1 MDQSDRQ
8 SGGNGHREA
17 LHFSHPPKRVVSLVP
32 SMTESMFELG
42 FGENLVGITDFC
54 IHPKEAVETVA
65 HIGGPKNPRIQDILA
80 LKPDLVLADWEEN
93 SRLSVA
99 ELDAAGLAVWVTY
112 PSTVRES
119 MEILWTLSRLFKSQM
134 AQVKLQTLDL
144 TLDWTISAM
153 AERQMLRYFCPVW
166 YDRTSAARQWWMT
179 FNRFTYC
186 HDLLGLFGL
195 QNVFADRKRRYPLE
209 ADLGLAEVKA
219 MDGEDTRYPRVG
231 LDELRGEAI
240 DLILLPNEPYRFDED
255 HRTLLLEL
263 LDDTP
268 AVRNGR
274 VLLVDGSLITWHGTR
289 LAKALRELPA
299 LLDLQS

>member
-1 MDQSDRQ
+1 MDPSDRQ

-17 LHFSHPPKRVVSLVP
+17 LHFTHPPKRVVSLVP
-32 SMTESMFELG
+32 SLTESMFDLG
-42 FGENLVGITDFC
+42 FGDSLVGITDYC
-54 IHPKEAVETVA
+54 TNPKGSVEAVP
-65 HIGGPKNPRIQDILA
+65 HIGGPKNPRIQEILA

-93 SRLSVA
+93 TRDSVG

-119 MEILWTLSRLFKSQM
+119 MDILWTLCRLFNSQM
-134 AQVKLQTLDL
+134 AQIKLQTLDL
-144 TLDWTISAM
+144 TLDWTISALE
-153 AERQMLRYFCPVW
+153 ERQPVRYFCPIW
-166 YDRTSAARQWWMT
+166 YDQQDADNFWWMT

-186 HDLLGLFGL
+186 DDLLGLFGL

-209 ADLGLAEVKA
+209 ADLGLAPAEAV
-219 MDGEDTRYPRVG
+219 DGADTRYPRIS
-231 LDELRGEAI
+231 LDELRGKEI
-240 DLILLPNEPYRFDED
+240 DLILLPDEPYHFNED
-255 HRTLLLEL
+255 HRTLLQDL
-263 LDDTP
+263 LGDML

-299 LLDLQS
+299 LLDLQL

>member
-1 MDQSDRQ
+1 MEQSDRQ
-8 SGGNGHREA
+8 PGGNGHREA

-32 SMTESMFELG
+32 SLTESIFDLG
-42 FGENLVGITDFC
+42 FGDSLVGITNFC
-54 IHPKEAVETVA
+54 TKPKGLVEAITHV
-65 HIGGPKNPRIQDILA
+65 GGPKNPHLQEILD

-93 SRLSVA
+93 TRASVA

-119 MEILWTLSRLFKSQM
+119 MEILWTLSRLYKSQM
-134 AQVKLQTLDL
+134 AQVKLKTLEV
-144 TLDWTISAM
+144 TLDWTVSAL
-153 AERQMLRYFCPVW
+153 AERQPVSYFCPVW
-166 YDRTSAARQWWMT
+166 YEQNDAARHWWMT

-186 HDLLGLFGL
+186 DDLLGLFGL
-195 QNVFADRKRRYPLE
+195 QNVFANRKRRYPLE
-209 ADLGLAEVKA
+209 ADLGLAPPEEQ
-219 MDGEDTRYPRVG
+219 DGADTRYPRVS
-231 LDELRGEAI
+231 LDELRGAAI
-240 DLILLPNEPYRFDED
+240 ELILLPDEPYHFDEA

-263 LDDTP
+263 LGDTP

-299 LLDLQS
+299 LLDLQL

>member
-1 MDQSDRQ
+1 MDPSDRQ

-32 SMTESMFELG
+32 SLTESMFDLG
-42 FGENLVGITDFC
+42 FGDSLVGITDC
-54 IHPKEAVETVA
+54 CTNPKDSVDAVP
-65 HIGGPKNPRIQDILA
+65 HIGSPKTPRIQEILA

-93 SRLSVA
+93 TRASVA

-134 AQVKLQTLDL
+134 AQIKLQTLDL

-153 AERQMLRYFCPVW
+153 AERPPVRYFCPVW
-166 YDRTSAARQWWMT
+166 YDQNGASQRWWMT

-209 ADLGLAEVKA
+209 ADLGLAPAEAV
-219 MDGEDTRYPRVG
+219 DGADTRYPRVS

-240 DLILLPNEPYRFDED
+240 DLILLPDEPYRFDED
-255 HRTLLLEL
+255 QRTLLQDL
-263 LDDTP
+263 LVDTL
-268 AVRNGR
+268 AVHNGR

-299 LLDLQS
+299 ILDLQL

>member
-1 MDQSDRQ
+1 MDQSDWQ

-32 SMTESMFELG
+32 SLTESMFDLG
-42 FGENLVGITDFC
+42 FGDSLVGITDFC
-54 IHPKEAVETVA
+54 TKPEGSVEAVS
-65 HIGGPKNPRIQDILA
+65 HIGGPKNPRIQEILA

-93 SRLSVA
+93 TRTSVA

-134 AQVKLQTLDL
+134 AQVKLQTLEV
-144 TLDWTISAM
+144 TLDWTISAV
-153 AERQMLRYFCPVW
+153 AQRPPLRYFCPVW
-166 YDRTSAARQWWMT
+166 YEQTESSLHWWMT

-195 QNVFADRKRRYPLE
+195 QNVFANRKRRFPLE
-209 ADLGLAEVKA
+209 ADLGLAPAEA
-219 MDGEDTRYPRVG
+219 LQGADTRYPRLG
-231 LDELRGEAI
+231 LDELRSEKL
-240 DLILLPNEPYRFDED
+240 DLILLPNEPFCFDEA
-255 HRTLLLEL
+255 HRTLLHDL
-263 LDDTP
+263 LADTP
-268 AVRNGR
+268 AVQDGR

-289 LAKALRELPA
+289 LAIALRELPA
-299 LLDLQS
+299 LLDLQL

>member
-1 MDQSDRQ
+1 MDATDRQ

-42 FGENLVGITDFC
+42 FGDSLVGITDFC
-54 IHPKEAVETVA
+54 TQPKEAVETVT

-93 SRLSVA
+93 TRGSVA

-119 MEILWTLSRLFKSQM
+119 MEILWTLSRLFKSQL
-134 AQVKLQTLDL
+134 AKVKLQTLDL
-144 TLDWTISAM
+144 TLDWTISALS
-153 AERQMLRYFCPVW
+153 ERPPVRYFCPVW
-166 YDRTSAARQWWMT
+166 FDQTGAAQRWWMT

-209 ADLGLAEVKA
+209 ADLGLAKA
-219 MDGEDTRYPRVG
+219 EAVDGADTRYPRVG
-231 LDELRGEAI
+231 LDELRGEAP
-240 DLILLPNEPYRFDED
+240 DLILLPDEPYRFDEG
-255 HRTLLLEL
+255 HRTLLLEWL
-263 LDDTP
+263 SDIP
-268 AVRNGR
+268 AVNNGR

-289 LAKALRELPA
+289 LAKALRDLPA
-299 LLDLQS
+299 LLDLQL